1 VPDGSPSGD
10 SRQSVVRMSTPIMPP
25 SAKKLGVKTGALPC
39 IARLSGKLRV
49 GALHAAILVME

>member
-1 VPDGSPSGD
+1 
-10 SRQSVVRMSTPIMPP
+10 VVRMSAPIVPP

-49 GALHAAILVME
+49 CALHPAILVME